1 MADMTS
7 MTVSG
12 FASIGAGL
20 AAIGAGVGIGLIW
33 AAGIQ
38 SISRQPEMASKLQT
52 SMFIGAALVEGI
64 CLFALV
70 ICFLQ
75 M

>member
-1 MADMTS
+1 MTKI
-7 MTVSG
+7 VL
-12 FASIGAGL
+12 ASVGAGL
-20 AAIGAGVGIGLIW
+20 AAIGAGVGIGLLW
-33 AAGIQ
+33 GAGIQ

>member
-1 MADMTS
+1 MTTS
-7 MTVSG
+7 IAL
-12 FASIGAGL
+12 ASVGAGL
-20 AAIGAGVGIGLIW
+20 AAIGAGVGIGQVW

-38 SISRQPEMASKLQT
+38 SMARQPEMASKIQT

>member
-1 MADMTS
+1 MTHIAL
-7 MTVSG
+7 
-12 FASIGAGL
+12 ASVGAGL
-20 AAIGAGVGIGLIW
+20 AAIGAGVGIGLLW
-33 AAGIQ
+33 GAGIQ
-38 SISRQPEMASKLQT
+38 SISRQPEMASKIQT

-64 CLFALV
+64 ALFALV

>member
-1 MADMTS
+1 MTHIAL
-7 MTVSG
+7 
-12 FASIGAGL
+12 ASVGAGL
-20 AAIGAGVGIGLIW
+20 AAIGAGVGIGLLW
-33 AAGIQ
+33 GAGIQ
-38 SISRQPEMASKLQT
+38 SIARQPEMASKLQT